1 MEMAVSV
8 VAIPLCRFSR
18 GTRAI
23 L

>member
-18 GTRAI
+18 GMRAI